1 MLHSLYKANYISM
14 LYLQQS
20 KQHNPANAMYL
31 WCVEKKR
38 LHHTI
43 QKNVT
48 KALVN
53 LRLRRQ
59 HEVEEGKDWIERAK
73 LAGDTDEND
82 SAIDK
87 INYNKFCRGLERIDN
102 ASLQLDETLM
112 IMKDFEG

>member
-1 MLHSLYKANYISM
+1 MNY
-14 LYLQQS
+14 
-20 KQHNPANAMYL
+20 
-31 WCVEKKR
+31 
-38 LHHTI
+38 TI